1 MGIEADVL
9 AKIRPSAEED
19 ARLADVIRDLTAKVE
34 ATLEAN
40 GWPAKPLLVGSVAKG
55 THLTGTEIDLFVAFP
70 PELPRKDLEERGLAL
85 GELLERG
92 VHMYAEH
99 PFTRGWYRGFEVEIV
114 PCYRIVDAKARM
126 SAVDRTPLHAD
137 YVIGRLQEGQAEEI
151 RLLKAWA
158 EGVGA
163 YGAEAKVQGFSGYLC
178 ELLVLK
184 HGTFRRVLEASLAW
198 RRGETIEL
206 DVPAGRMF
214 EDPLVVIDPIDAG
227 RNVASAVSVERL
239 AGFVHAAR
247 EYLRAPSDRYFFPR
261 ALRPR
266 SVAKLR
272 SEASRHRLGLLV
284 IAVRAPA
291 VTEDVLYPQLRKAHR
306 AFADLFARHGFLAHD
321 TRFDVAGKEAVFLF
335 ALTVDRL
342 PRVVRHEG
350 PPVWVKNAK
359 EFLDKWSRSPKA
371 VGRPFIAGERW
382 AVDVVREATEPA
394 RLVKAMRRE
403 LSLGK
408 DLDRSARRSFRVLSG
423 SRAVP
428 AAYAEA
434 WTRLFDKRF
443 PWER

>member
-1 MGIEADVL
+1 MARRKRKEEEPAWTPPEFDEVGYMRQEIEAARASVL
-9 AKIRPSAEED
+9 TVAWAAVGAVLSFALFASGQPITAFFAGLLFSVLLYWVGPVLRVRTREFKRRDWAGQGSIYFFSWLAFWILLINAPFGDFTSPS
-19 ARLADVIRDLTAKVE
+19 V
-34 ATLEAN
+34 N
-40 GWPAKPLLVGSVAKG
+40 GLVVGS
-55 THLTGTEIDLFVAFP
+55 
-70 PELPRKDLEERGLAL
+70 
-85 GELLERG
+85 
-92 VHMYAEH
+92 Y
-99 PFTRGWYRGFEVEIV
+99 
-114 PCYRIVDAKARM
+114 
-126 SAVDRTPLHAD
+126 
-137 YVIGRLQEGQAEEI
+137 
-151 RLLKAWA
+151 
-158 EGVGA
+158 
-163 YGAEAKVQGFSGYLC
+163 
-178 ELLVLK
+178 
-184 HGTFRRVLEASLAW
+184 SLAA
-198 RRGETIEL
+198 GL
-206 DVPAGRMF
+206 PNPGGMACSVPVGSAIS
-214 EDPLVVIDPIDAG
+214 IDTGANDTLYVLFRATD
-227 RNVASAVSVERL
+227 NVA
-239 AGFVHAAR
+239 
-247 EYLRAPSDRYFFPR
+247 
-261 ALRPR
+261 
-266 SVAKLR
+266 
-272 SEASRHRLGLLV
+272 

-335 ALTVDRL
+335 AFTVDRL

-408 DLDRSARRSFRVLSG
+408 DLDRSAQRSFRVLSG

-428 AAYAEA
+428 AAYSEA